1 MVNFEHGAHMHLSI
15 IESSSRVNIASSSR
29 LPQSAQ
35 ISHLCK
41 FHATL
46 RLFVALGF
54 PLLWHR
60 EDQQPCGHA
69 AVRPCGRAAMR
80 PCGHA
85 TEPRRACHRILRLAS
100 AGYYDT
106 DGVERLGAKLRSERL
121 LRRRGCLSHGACPSQ
136 HTGCWLASSVA
147 AGTPS
152 EAPLPALLDSDAT
165 FQQGS
170 WTFPRKCSGRPNG
183 LTVTSGLIPGRRA
196 VRCCGCSPPAVRCCG
211 CSPPLRTD

>member
-69 AVRPCGRAAMR
+69 DMRRNRGERAIEFSALHLLDTMIQTVSSASG
-80 PCGHA
+80 PNFA
-85 TEPRRACHRILRLAS
+85 AS
-100 AGYYDT
+100 ACC
-106 DGVERLGAKLRSERL
+106 DGEVVSRTARAPASTRDAGLLHRS
-121 LRRRGCLSHGACPSQ
+121 Q
-136 HTGCWLASSVA
+136 Q
-147 AGTPS
+147 
-152 EAPLPALLDSDAT
+152 APLPRLPSLRSWILMPRFNRVRGHSRENALVD
-165 FQQGS
+165 Q
-170 WTFPRKCSGRPNG
+170 
-183 LTVTSGLIPGRRA
+183 TV
-196 VRCCGCSPPAVRCCG
+196 
-211 CSPPLRTD
+211 

>member
-69 AVRPCGRAAMR
+69 AVRPCGHADMRRNRGERAIEFSALHLLDTMIQTVSSASG
-80 PCGHA
+80 PNFA
-85 TEPRRACHRILRLAS
+85 AS
-100 AGYYDT
+100 ACC
-106 DGVERLGAKLRSERL
+106 DGEVGSRTARAPASTRMLGCMLACFIGRSSRAP
-121 LRRRGCLSHGACPSQ
+121 G
-136 HTGCWLASSVA
+136 
-147 AGTPS
+147 PS
-152 EAPLPALLDSDAT
+152 EAFRCPPGFLMPRFNIGFVDIPAKMLWVHERSPHRSVCRFTDQHELLALLRVCC
-165 FQQGS
+165 
-170 WTFPRKCSGRPNG
+170 PRPNH
-183 LTVTSGLIPGRRA
+183 
-196 VRCCGCSPPAVRCCG
+196 
-211 CSPPLRTD
+211 